1 MAANNSPITSDSH
14 TGVAA
19 NAGDHHVHVAIIGTG
34 FSGLGLAI
42 RMKQA
47 GLNDFAIF
55 ERASDVGGTWR
66 DNSYPGCACDV
77 PSKLYSFSFAPNA
90 DWSASYS
97 PQAEIWQYLRRCAA
111 DNDLLPHIHFNHE
124 VMAAKWDADAG
135 RWQIDTA
142 QGTYFAE
149 VLIGGMGILSEPAIP
164 ELPGLNKFR
173 GETFHS
179 ADWNHEYDLSGKR
192 VAVIGT
198 GASAIQFVPQI
209 QPRVK
214 SMTLFQRSAPWIL
227 PRTERKISAF
237 ERRLYERV
245 PLLQKVAR
253 GGIYTMVESRVIG
266 MAMDARMLKPFQL
279 IAQAHLKRQVKNAQL
294 RAKLTPNYAIGC
306 KRILLSNNYYP
317 ALTQPNV
324 EVVTEGVAE
333 LRENSVIASDGSEYE
348 VDAVIWG
355 TGFHVSDSPMMERI
369 YGNDGRQLSAVF
381 DGSPQAFLG
390 TAVAGFPN
398 MFLMIGPNTTL
409 GHNSMVYMIESHI
422 TYILGCLR
430 YMQRQQLAAVE
441 VKPDAQARFNQE
453 LQDKM
458 GRTVWMSGG
467 CTSWYIDAKGRNTVL
482 WPSFT
487 WQFRNQT
494 RYFDASAYK
503 QQPLAVATGS
513 GTKGKV
519 QKS

>member
-1 MAANNSPITSDSH
+1 MTANNSPITSDSRAD
-14 TGVAA
+14 AA
-19 NAGDHHVHVAIIGTG
+19 SNGANRHVHVAIIGSG

-90 DWSASYS
+90 NWSASYS

-111 DNDLLPHIHFNHE
+111 DNDLSPHTHFNHE
-124 VMAAKWDADAG
+124 VMSAKWDEASK

-142 QGTYFAE
+142 QGAYSAD

-164 ELPGLNKFR
+164 EVKGVDKFR

-179 ADWNHEYDLSGKR
+179 ADWNHEYDLTGKR
-192 VAVIGT
+192 VAVIGS
-198 GASAIQFVPQI
+198 GASAVQFVPQI
-209 QPRVK
+209 QPQVK

-237 ERRLYERV
+237 EHRLYERF
-245 PLLQKVAR
+245 PLLQKAAR
-253 GGIYTMVESRVIG
+253 GGIYTLIETRIVG

-279 IAQAHLKRQVKNAQL
+279 LAQGHLKRQVKDTQL

-324 EVVTEGVAE
+324 EVVTAAITE
-333 LRENSVIASDGSEYE
+333 LRENSVVASDGSEHE
-348 VDAVIWG
+348 VDAIIWG
-355 TGFHVSDSPMMERI
+355 TGFHVTDSPMMERI
-369 YGNDGRQLSAVF
+369 YGSEGSQLSAVF

-422 TYILGCLR
+422 AYILGCLR
-430 YMQRQQLAAVE
+430 YMQRQQLASVE
-441 VKPDAQARFNQE
+441 VKPDVQARFNQA
-453 LQDKM
+453 LQEKM

-494 RYFDASAYK
+494 RYFDASAYS
-503 QQPLAVATGS
+503 QQPRTTPAQSGSASRATP
-513 GTKGKV
+513 
-519 QKS
+519 